1 MNLKDSFPNLALFS
15 DMDWNAVTEEY
26 EKASSKFIT
35 FPEYLEFKAEEGDC
49 PQYLFELAYFDAA
62 LNSIQEGEF
71 FFPDSPGIH
80 LNPSACFLSFDHDIL
95 TMVKD
100 AHEGNI
106 SIIERPNVLCV
117 YVDDEGEIR
126 FHEISVS
133 ELELLQQM
141 EEGTIPENHK
151 ALPALTQAGLILS
164 IS

>member
-15 DMDWNAVTEEY
+15 DMDWNAVAKEY
-26 EKASSKFIT
+26 EISSKIIT

-49 PQYLFELAYFDAA
+49 PQHLFELAYFDAA

-71 FFPDSPGIH
+71 LFPDSPGIH

-100 AHEGNI
+100 AHDGKI
-106 SIIERPNVLCV
+106 SVIERPNVLSV
-117 YVDDEGEIR
+117 YVDHDGEIC
-126 FHEISVS
+126 FHEISVT
-133 ELELLQQM
+133 ELELLQKL
-141 EEGTIPENHK
+141 EEGTLSSNHE

-164 IS
+164 VN

>member
-1 MNLKDSFPNLALFS
+1 MNLKESFPSLALFS
-15 DMDWNAVTEEY
+15 DMDWNAVAKEY
-26 EKASSKFIT
+26 EISSKIIT

-49 PQYLFELAYFDAA
+49 PQHLFELAYFDAA
-62 LNSIQEGEF
+62 LKSIEAGEF
-71 FFPDSPGIH
+71 FFPDGPGIH

-100 AHEGNI
+100 AHEGKI

-117 YVDDEGEIR
+117 YVDHEGEIR

-133 ELELLQQM
+133 ELELLQRL
-141 EEGTIPENHK
+141 EEGSVPKDHE